1 MAGGSDALESEEEAR
16 ERQSQILG
24 KLARRLDCVG
34 DYIPPLCK
42 LGHDVDWHR
51 EAVPE
56 RILGGARPALS
67 RPRPRRVPGIEPVD
81 LSPQRAVTPRQ

>member
-1 MAGGSDALESEEEAR
+1 MAGGSDALESEEDAR

-51 EAVPE
+51 EAVP
-56 RILGGARPALS
+56 
-67 RPRPRRVPGIEPVD
+67 
-81 LSPQRAVTPRQ
+81 

>member
-16 ERQSQILG
+16 ERHSQILG

-42 LGHDVDWHR
+42 LGHDVDWHS
-51 EAVPE
+51 EAVP
-56 RILGGARPALS
+56 
-67 RPRPRRVPGIEPVD
+67 
-81 LSPQRAVTPRQ
+81 